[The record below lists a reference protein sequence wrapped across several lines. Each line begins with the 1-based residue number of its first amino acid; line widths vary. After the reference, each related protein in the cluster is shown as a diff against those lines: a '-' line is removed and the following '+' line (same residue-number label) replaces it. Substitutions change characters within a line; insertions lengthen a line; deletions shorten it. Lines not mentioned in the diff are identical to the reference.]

1 MRASEIARRVVES
14 GAAPV
19 CVAGCATPERLE
31 TGGETGKFGLFF
43 DLASLTKPL
52 TAVAVARSGMDL
64 EAPLEAFL
72 PELRGT
78 RSGRTPLVLL
88 LAHRAGLK
96 SHLPI
101 YEPLTRGEPV
111 NPVDALHVIANARRD
126 DAEGELPREGFAP
139 TYSDLGYILAGVALA
154 RHTKARD
161 AGEAIHQLVIE
172 PFGLTGSLGTA
183 RDLKSA
189 GISLVERVAPSE
201 VVPWRGGEIRGRV
214 HDENAWAL
222 TGEGGSGHAGLFGTI
237 DGVLGFGRAVLSR
250 LGELDWLVEERPG
263 GTLRAGFDGKSAQ
276 GSSAGERA
284 GPRTFGHLGFT
295 GTSIW
300 IDPDAK
306 VVMALLTN
314 RVHPTRENVLIRE
327 IRPWAHDALFDYAL
341 ELSTLPLPLP

>member
-14 GAAPV
+14 GAAPA
-19 CVAGCATPERLE
+19 CVAGCATPERFE
-31 TGGETGKFGLFF
+31 TGGETGLFF

-52 TAVAVARSGMDL
+52 TAVAAARSGMDI
-64 EAPLEAFL
+64 EAPLESFV

-78 RSGRTPLVLL
+78 QSGSCPLVLL

-101 YEPLTRGEPV
+101 YEPLTRGEAV
-111 NPVDALHVIANARRD
+111 DSAHALRVIAGARREDAL
-126 DAEGELPREGFAP
+126 GEFPPHGFAP
-139 TYSDLGYILAGVALA
+139 IYSDLGYILAGVALA
-154 RHTKARD
+154 RHAKTRD
-161 AGEAIHQLVIE
+161 AGEAIHGLVIE
-172 PFGLTGSLGTA
+172 PFGLAGSLGTA

-189 GISLVERVAPSE
+189 GISLVERVAPTE

-237 DGVLGFGRAVLSR
+237 DGVLGFGREVLAR
-250 LGELDWLVEERPG
+250 IGDLAWLIEERPG

-276 GSSAGERA
+276 GSSAGERP

-306 VVMALLTN
+306 VVIALLTN
-314 RVHPTRENVLIRE
+314 RVHPSRENVLIRE
-327 IRPWAHDALFDYAL
+327 ARPWAHDALFDYA
-341 ELSTLPLPLP
+341 TKR